1 MPQLSNGTMFV
12 WSAADAETRQAEAL
26 EIEPVHFLLG
36 LTKLAELPEQARVD
50 SDDAENDIITEI
62 LSDAEPV
69 RGAFSHCGLDTT
81 RLRRTLRDALP
92 DAISSDYSPDGLHR
106 SDSSRGVFK
115 KAGRLASDANYK
127 LQPVHLLAALMQLDE
142 APWWTVFDEL
152 AVDRDAFRE
161 AVCNAADLSAG
172 EPAHDDRNAK
182 KTILGEYGRDL
193 TALASDGKLE
203 PIIGRR
209 EEMRTLTQVL
219 LQKRKSS
226 AALIGPAG
234 VGKTGIVEGLAQ
246 RIVSNKPPRGL
257 EGKRIVEITMSSL
270 VAGAKYRGEFEE
282 RMQKL
287 IEEAKADPN
296 LILFIDEIHT
306 MMGAGGEGAGNAANI
321 LKPALARGDLS
332 CIGATTID
340 EYRKHIEK
348 DPAMERRFQ
357 VVWVEQSTAEETVE
371 ILQGIKS
378 NMADHHGVDISD
390 DAIEA
395 AVEFSIRYLPDL
407 NLPDKAIDLIDQ
419 ACAAIRMLSFS
430 RGPMISGP
438 FVSRTIGRSDIAKVV
453 SARCRIPVE
462 QLSGDQAERLL
473 QMEEEIKRR
482 VVGQDEAVAAVCETV
497 RTAQAG
503 LKDPNRPVGVFLF
516 VGSTG
521 TGKTELAKALAEFL
535 FAKDN
540 RLIRLDMSEYME
552 EHSVSKLIGSPPGY
566 VGHDEQGQLTGALRS
581 NPYSVVLFDEI
592 EKAHPRVL
600 DLFLQIFDEG
610 HLTDSKGRKASFRD
624 AVIILT
630 SNLGSAVQAGGQE
643 SEPFGFAALHHS
655 RDKQQDDSDQPTKSA
670 YKSQIMHAVTGAMRP
685 EIVNRID
692 NIVYFYP
699 LGREAVR
706 RIIDKMIDQ
715 LRSRLADRN
724 IGLELSDDVYDVL
737 MQAGY
742 KPEYGA
748 REMKRA
754 IDRLITQPLGKAL
767 LEGKYKD
774 GEAIQLIANNGQVA
788 FN

>member
-1 MPQLSNGTMFV
+1 MPQLSHGTMFV
-12 WSAADAETRQAEAL
+12 WSAADAETQQAKAL

-36 LTKLAELPEQARVD
+36 LTKLAEIPEQARID
-50 SDDAENDIITEI
+50 SDDEENDVLMEIT
-62 LSDAEPV
+62 AEAAAV
-69 RGAFSHCGLDTT
+69 RKACSHCGLNTT
-81 RLRRTLRDALP
+81 RLRHKLRATLPAP
-92 DAISSDYSPDGLHR
+92 AASVYPSDGLHR
-106 SDSSRGVFK
+106 SDASRDVFK
-115 KAGRLASDANYK
+115 KAIRLASDANCK
-127 LQPVHLLAALMQLDE
+127 TQPIHLLAILLDLE
-142 APWWTVFDEL
+142 DAPWWSVFDDLDIDKEAL
-152 AVDRDAFRE
+152 RQAARE
-161 AVCNAADLSAG
+161 AV
-172 EPAHDDRNAK
+172 EPATDESADDDKKEK
-182 KTILGEYGRDL
+182 KTILGKYGRDL
-193 TALASDGKLE
+193 TELARDGKLE
-203 PIIGRR
+203 PIIGRY
-209 EEMRTLTQVL
+209 EEMRNLTQVL
-219 LQKRKSS
+219 LQKRKSN

-246 RIVSNKPPRGL
+246 RIVSDKPPRGL

-270 VAGAKYRGEFEE
+270 VAGTKYRGEFEE

-287 IEEAKADPN
+287 IEEASAEPD
-296 LILFIDEIHT
+296 LILFIDEFHT
-306 MMGAGGEGAGNAANI
+306 MMDAGGEGAGNAANI

-357 VVWVEQSTAEETVE
+357 VVWVEQSTAEETVN
-371 ILQGIKS
+371 ILQGIRS
-378 NMADHHGVDISD
+378 NMADHHGVEIGD
-390 DAIEA
+390 DAINA
-395 AVEFSIRYLPDL
+395 AVEFSVRYLPDL

-430 RGPMISGP
+430 QGSMVSGP

-462 QLSGDQAERLL
+462 QLSGDQAKRLL

-482 VVGQDEAVAAVCETV
+482 VVGQDEAVATVCETV

-521 TGKTELAKALAEFL
+521 TGKTELAKAVAEFL

-610 HLTDSKGRKASFRD
+610 HLTDSKGRKASFRE

-643 SEPFGFAALHHS
+643 SEPFGFAALHHPPE
-655 RDKQQDDSDQPTKSA
+655 KQQQDLDQPAKSA
-670 YKSQIMHAVTGAMRP
+670 YTSQIMQAVTGTMRP

-699 LGREAVR
+699 LSREAVR

-715 LRSRLADRN
+715 LRSRLAERN

-742 KPEYGA
+742 NPEYGA
-748 REMKRA
+748 REMKRTV
-754 IDRLITQPLGKAL
+754 DRLIIQPLGKAL
-767 LEGKYKD
+767 LEGKYKH
-774 GEAIQLIANNGQVA
+774 GESIHLIANKGQVA

>member
-1 MPQLSNGTMFV
+1 MFV
-12 WSAADAETRQAEAL
+12 WSAADAETQQAKAL

-36 LTKLAELPEQARVD
+36 LTKLAEIPEQAHINR
-50 SDDAENDIITEI
+50 DDEENDVLMEIT
-62 LSDAEPV
+62 AEAVAV
-69 RGAFSHCGLDTT
+69 RKACNNCGLNTT
-81 RLRRTLRDALP
+81 RLRRKLRATLPTPAASVYP
-92 DAISSDYSPDGLHR
+92 SDVLHR
-106 SDSSRGVFK
+106 SDASRDVFK
-115 KAGRLASDANYK
+115 KASRLASDVNCK
-127 LQPVHLLAALMQLDE
+127 TQPIHLLAALLDLDDVT
-142 APWWTVFDEL
+142 WWSVFDDL
-152 AVDRDAFRE
+152 HIDKDALRQAARE
-161 AVCNAADLSAG
+161 AV
-172 EPAHDDRNAK
+172 EPATDVSADDVRKEK
-182 KTILGEYGRDL
+182 KAFLGKYGRDL
-193 TALASDGKLE
+193 TELARDGKLE
-203 PIIGRR
+203 PIIGRHA
-209 EEMRTLTQVL
+209 EMRNLIQVL
-219 LQKRKSS
+219 LQKRKSN

-246 RIVSNKPPRGL
+246 RIVSDKPPRGL

-270 VAGAKYRGEFEE
+270 VAGTKYRGEFEE

-287 IEEAKADPN
+287 IAEASAEPD
-296 LILFIDEIHT
+296 LILFIDEFHT
-306 MMGAGGEGAGNAANI
+306 MMDAGGEGAGNAANI
-321 LKPALARGDLS
+321 LKPALARGELS

-340 EYRKHIEK
+340 EYRKHIER
-348 DPAMERRFQ
+348 DPAVERRFQ
-357 VVWVEQSTAEETVE
+357 VVWVEQSTAEETVK
-371 ILQGIKS
+371 ILQGIKCK
-378 NMADHHGVDISD
+378 MAEHHGVEIGD
-390 DAIEA
+390 DAINA
-395 AVEFSIRYLPDL
+395 AVEFSVRYLPDL

-419 ACAAIRMLSFS
+419 ACAAIRILSFPQGS
-430 RGPMISGP
+430 MVSGP
-438 FVSRTIGRSDIAKVV
+438 VVSRTIGRSDIAKVV

-521 TGKTELAKALAEFL
+521 TGKTELAKAVAEFL

-540 RLIRLDMSEYME
+540 RLIRLDMSEFME

-566 VGHDEQGQLTGALRS
+566 VGHDEQGHLTGALRS

-610 HLTDSKGRKASFRD
+610 QLTDSKGRKASFRD

-630 SNLGSAVQAGGQE
+630 SNLGSAVHAINQE

-655 RDKQQDDSDQPTKSA
+655 PDKQQNDLDQPAKSA
-670 YKSQIMHAVTGAMRP
+670 YTSQILHAVTNAMRP

-699 LGREAVR
+699 LSREAVR

-724 IGLELSDDVYDVL
+724 ISLELCDHVYDVL

-742 KPEYGA
+742 NPEYGA

-754 IDRLITQPLGKAL
+754 VDRLIIQPLGKAL
-767 LEGKYKD
+767 LEGKYKH
-774 GEAIQLIANNGQVA
+774 GEAIQLIANDGQVA